1 LIFSLLPFARAQRG
15 SIFPL
20 AYCEQPEGIMAQ
32 ELKVIS
38 DFYDFMFYFTQRI
51 EKFPMAAKNR
61 DI

>member
-1 LIFSLLPFARAQRG
+1 
-15 SIFPL
+15 
-20 AYCEQPEGIMAQ
+20 MAQ

-38 DFYDFMFYFTQRI
+38 DFYDFMLYFTQRI